1 MFEDDVEDYFV
12 EQDSPSPATNQAPS
26 HEEQEEMRGG
36 RVIAFGET
44 PKEGVEAHESAE
56 GTQQPVSE
64 HSKRKFSWIVKVA
77 LVAMLIGG
85 MWGYF
90 RYFSPVIDSA
100 VMDVYVDD
108 VHRRGVLFKTY
119 EASLKEENQLI
130 NVSIVDESIFLQLQ
144 SHQDSGK
151 EIRVGYC
158 RYSATLPWRGES
170 EIVIT
175 EILSQ

>member
-12 EQDSPSPATNQAPS
+12 EQDTSSPAANHAS
-26 HEEQEEMRGG
+26 AHREQVSGGG

-56 GTQQPVSE
+56 ETQQPVSE
-64 HSKRKFSWIVKVA
+64 HSKRKFSWIVKAA
-77 LVAMLIGG
+77 LLVMLIGG
-85 MWGYF
+85 IWGYF

-100 VMDVYVDD
+100 VMDVYVED
-108 VHRRGVLFKTY
+108 VHRRGVFFKTY
-119 EASLKEENQLI
+119 EASLKEENQLVK
-130 NVSIVDESIFLQLQ
+130 VSIVDEATFLQLQ
-144 SHQDSGK
+144 SHQDSEK

-175 EILSQ
+175 KILSQ

>member
-12 EQDSPSPATNQAPS
+12 EQDSPSPAANQAPP
-26 HEEQEEMRGG
+26 HREQVSGSG

-44 PKEGVEAHESAE
+44 PKESVEAHESAE
-56 GTQQPVSE
+56 ETQQPVSE

-85 MWGYF
+85 IWGYF

-100 VMDVYVDD
+100 VMDVYVED

-119 EASLKEENQLI
+119 EASLKEENQLVK
-130 NVSIVDESIFLQLQ
+130 VSIVDEATFYSCNHI
-144 SHQDSGK
+144 K
-151 EIRVGYC
+151 IRKRKFVW
-158 RYSATLPWRGES
+158 ATAAIRPHCHG
-170 EIVIT
+170 VAN
-175 EILSQ
+175 QK

>member
-12 EQDSPSPATNQAPS
+12 EQDSPSPATNQVPS
-26 HEEQEEMRGG
+26 HEEQVSGGG

-44 PKEGVEAHESAE
+44 PKESVEAHESPE
-56 GTQQPVSE
+56 ETQQPVSE

-85 MWGYF
+85 IWGYF

-100 VMDVYVDD
+100 VMDVYVED

-119 EASLKEENQLI
+119 EASLKEENRLVK
-130 NVSIVDESIFLQLQ
+130 VSIVDEATFLLLQ
-144 SHQDSGK
+144 SHQDSEK

-175 EILSQ
+175 KILSQ